1 MITNIKKF
9 TICELCKALLN
20 LIEKAMEKP
29 VSDRGAENTIEQFG
43 VSLEDVTP
51 DYVEQPKKVVVPVKI
66 KSSKE

>member
-1 MITNIKKF
+1 
-9 TICELCKALLN
+9 
-20 LIEKAMEKP
+20 MEKP

-66 KSSKE
+66 KASKG